1 MVGIITAAAVV
12 GGVGLIIG
20 LFLGFFG
27 EKFKVEVD
35 ERETKVRAELPGNN
49 CGGCGFPGCDGLAAA
64 IVKGEAPTNG
74 CPVGGPDVAKK
85 ISAIMGT
92 KSADSVRMTAFVKC
106 MGDCDKSSR
115 AYNYDGVKDCGVAS
129 FMQNGGDK
137 TCTYGCLG
145 YGSCK
150 KACPFGAIEIVNG
163 IAKVDEEKC
172 KACGKCVAVCPR
184 HLIEFVPYD
193 SDIRVSCSSKDK
205 GVDVKKACT
214 VGCIGCSMCQR
225 DCPVDA
231 IKVENFLAHIDYD
244 ACVGCGLCERKCP
257 AKCITSKETR

>member
-1 MVGIITAAAVV
+1 MMGIVVAAAVV
-12 GGVGLIIG
+12 GGVGLLLG
-20 LFLGFFG
+20 LFLGVAG

-35 ERETKVRAELPGNN
+35 EKETLVRAELPGNN

-64 IVKGEAPTNG
+64 IAKGEAPVNG
-74 CPVGGPDVAKK
+74 CPVGGEKVAAK
-85 ISAIMGT
+85 IGKIMGAEVGAS
-92 KSADSVRMTAFVKC
+92 KRMTAFVKC
-106 MGDCDKSSR
+106 NGDCDKSKK
-115 AYNYDGVKDCGVAS
+115 AYEYDGVLDCVAAS

-137 TCTYGCLG
+137 ACTYGCLG

-172 KACGKCVAVCPR
+172 KACGKCVVTCPR
-184 HLIEFVPYD
+184 QLIELVPYE
-193 SDIRVSCSSKDK
+193 SDMRVACSSKDK
-205 GVDVKKACT
+205 GVDVKKACA

-225 DCPVDA
+225 DCPLDA

-244 ACVGCGLCERKCP
+244 RCVGCGLCERKCP
-257 AKCITSKETR
+257 GKCITSKETR